1 MNRDFQDIAS
11 MRKHYES
18 DELLESNTPE
28 NPFELFQLW
37 FTAAKNSS
45 IHEANAMILATAD
58 QNGKPSARVVLLK
71 DLTPQNDFVFYT
83 NYLSRK
89 GQDIE
94 QNKQVSLLFFWD
106 MLERQV
112 RIEGEI
118 SKVDEASCD
127 AYFKSRPIGSQIGA
141 VISPQSQPIANK
153 EVLQDLYNQ
162 EAAKNATIERP
173 LHWGGYG
180 VKANKIEYWQG
191 RPNRLHDRIVY
202 EIRENKWLKYRVAP

>member
-1 MNRDFQDIAS
+1 MNRDFQDISS

-28 NPFELFQLW
+28 NPFDLFQLW
-37 FTAAKNSS
+37 FTDAKNSS
-45 IHEANAMILATAD
+45 IHEANAMVLATVDAA
-58 QNGKPSARVVLLK
+58 GKPSARVVLLK

-94 QNKQVSLLFFWD
+94 QNNQVSLLFFWD

-118 SKVDEASCD
+118 CKVDEASCD
-127 AYFKSRPIGSQIGA
+127 AYFQSRPIGSQIGA
-141 VISPQSQPIANK
+141 IISPQSQPIANK
-153 EVLQDLYNQ
+153 EVLQDLYNE
-162 EAAKNATIERP
+162 EAAKNVAIVRP
-173 LHWGGYG
+173 KHWGGYA